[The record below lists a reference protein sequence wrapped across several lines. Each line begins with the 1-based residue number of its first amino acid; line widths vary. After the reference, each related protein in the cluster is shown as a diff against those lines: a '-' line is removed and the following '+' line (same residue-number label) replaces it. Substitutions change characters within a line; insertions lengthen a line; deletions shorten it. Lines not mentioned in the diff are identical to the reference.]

1 MKISARNQFEGTISS
16 VVEGSVNGV
25 VTIDFEGYV
34 IKADIT
40 MESIKGLELAEGKK
54 AFAIIKASN
63 VMFAAGS
70 EPIKNISARNQL
82 VGTITSIK
90 EGARARRRQQGH
102 RLYHQRGHRV
112 ARPGRGRESR
122 CHHQVDRRHG
132 GRGIGQNAPQAI
144 RAAMF
149 RGDVRGDWYTCLL
162 HRGLAKRALC
172 LADCG
177 RALNCLTK
185 GAPVAPPSI
194 SFCAKG
200 GLRTAFSFSLL
211 FLVPNNL

>member
-25 VTIDFEGYV
+25 VTIDFEGYA

-40 MESIKGLELAEGKK
+40 MESIKGLELAE

-90 EGARARRRQQGH
+90 EGAVNGH
-102 RLYHQRGHRV
+102 V
-112 ARPGRGRESR
+112 ALELADGNKVIGSITNEAIES
-122 CHHQVDRRHG
+122 
-132 GRGIGQNAPQAI
+132 
-144 RAAMF
+144 
-149 RGDVRGDWYTCLL
+149 L
-162 HRGLAKRALC
+162 GLAEGEKA
-172 LADCG
+172 
-177 RALNCLTK
+177 
-185 GAPVAPPSI
+185 VAIIKSTDVMV
-194 SFCAKG
+194 G
-200 GLRTAFSFSLL
+200 
-211 FLVPNNL
+211 VE